1 MSGERPGARR
11 APGER
16 GASAG
21 NPTLPLAGPGRSLEL
36 AGRALVAGT
45 ATGRVLRLDE
55 PLSFWGGVD
64 SVTGRIIDRRHP
76 RRGESV
82 AGRVLVMPYGRGS
95 SSSSSVLLEGVRL
108 GTAPAAVVLRELDGI
123 LALGAAVARELYERS
138 PPVVVLAAAD
148 WDALREG
155 AEVSVDV
162 NGRLRN
168 AG

>member
-1 MSGERPGARR
+1 MTGVELEGRVLVGGA
-11 APGER
+11 
-16 GASAG
+16 GAGS
-21 NPTLPLAGPGRSLEL
+21 
-36 AGRALVAGT
+36 
-45 ATGRVLRLDE
+45 VLRLDE

-64 SVTGRIIDRRHP
+64 PVTGRIIDRRHP

-123 LALGAAVARELYERS
+123 LALGAAVARELYEQS
-138 PPVVVLAAAD
+138 PPVVLLEATD
-148 WDALREG
+148 WEALGEG

-162 NGRLRN
+162 SGRLRI

>member
-1 MSGERPGARR
+1 MTGVELEGRVLVGGA
-11 APGER
+11 
-16 GASAG
+16 GAGS
-21 NPTLPLAGPGRSLEL
+21 
-36 AGRALVAGT
+36 
-45 ATGRVLRLDE
+45 VLRLDE

-64 SVTGRIIDRRHP
+64 PVTGRIIDRRHP

-123 LALGAAVARELYERS
+123 LALGAAVARELYEQS
-138 PPVVVLAAAD
+138 PPVILLEATD
-148 WDALREG
+148 WEALGEG

-162 NGRLRN
+162 SGRLRI

>member
-1 MSGERPGARR
+1 MTGV
-11 APGER
+11 
-16 GASAG
+16 
-21 NPTLPLAGPGRSLEL
+21 EL
-36 AGRALVAGT
+36 AGRVLVGGAG
-45 ATGRVLRLDE
+45 AGSVLRLDE

-64 SVTGRIIDRRHP
+64 PFTGRIIDRRHP

-123 LALGAAVARELYERS
+123 LALGAAVARELYEQS
-138 PPVVVLAAAD
+138 PPVVLLEATD
-148 WDALREG
+148 WEALGEG

-162 NGRLRN
+162 SGRLRI

>member
-1 MSGERPGARR
+1 MTGVEL
-11 APGER
+11 E
-16 GASAG
+16 
-21 NPTLPLAGPGRSLEL
+21 GRV
-36 AGRALVAGT
+36 LVAG
-45 ATGRVLRLDE
+45 AGGGSVLRLDE

-64 SVTGRIIDRRHP
+64 PVTGTIIDRRHP

-123 LALGAAVARELYERS
+123 LALGAAVARELYEES
-138 PPVVVLAAAD
+138 PPVLVLAPAD
-148 WDALREG
+148 WEALPEG
-155 AEVSVDV
+155 AEASVDV
-162 NGRLRN
+162 SGRLRI

>member
-1 MSGERPGARR
+1 MTGVEL
-11 APGER
+11 E
-16 GASAG
+16 
-21 NPTLPLAGPGRSLEL
+21 GRV
-36 AGRALVAGT
+36 LVAG
-45 ATGRVLRLDE
+45 AGVGSVLRLEE

-64 SVTGRIIDRRHP
+64 PVTGRIIDRRHP

-123 LALGAAVARELYERS
+123 LALGAAVARELYEQS
-138 PPVVVLAAAD
+138 PPVILLEAAD
-148 WDALREG
+148 WEALREG
-155 AEVSVDV
+155 AEASVDV
-162 NGRLRN
+162 SGRLRI

>member
-1 MSGERPGARR
+1 MNGIELRGRPLVPGA
-11 APGER
+11 
-16 GASAG
+16 GAG
-21 NPTLPLAGPGRSLEL
+21 Q
-36 AGRALVAGT
+36 
-45 ATGRVLRLDE
+45 VLRLDE

-64 SVTGRIIDRRHP
+64 PATGRIIDRRHP

-82 AGRVLVMPYGRGS
+82 SGRVLVMPYGRGS

-138 PPVVVLAAAD
+138 PPVVLLAPAD
-148 WDALREG
+148 WEILREG
-155 AEVSVDV
+155 AEASVDAG
-162 NGRLRN
+162 GRLHV

>member
-1 MSGERPGARR
+1 MTGVEL
-11 APGER
+11 E
-16 GASAG
+16 
-21 NPTLPLAGPGRSLEL
+21 GRV
-36 AGRALVAGT
+36 LVAG
-45 ATGRVLRLDE
+45 AGSGSVLRLED

-64 SVTGRIIDRRHP
+64 PVTGRIIDRRHP

-123 LALGAAVARELYERS
+123 LALGAAVARELYEQS
-138 PPVVVLAAAD
+138 PPVILLEAGD
-148 WDALREG
+148 WEAPPEG
-155 AEVSVDV
+155 VEASVDV
-162 NGRLRN
+162 SGRLRI

>member
-1 MSGERPGARR
+1 MTGVELEGRVLVGGAGSG
-11 APGER
+11 
-16 GASAG
+16 S
-21 NPTLPLAGPGRSLEL
+21 
-36 AGRALVAGT
+36 
-45 ATGRVLRLDE
+45 VLRLDE

-64 SVTGRIIDRRHP
+64 PVTGRIIDRRHP

-123 LALGAAVARELYERS
+123 LALGAAVARELYEQS
-138 PPVVVLAAAD
+138 PPVLLLEATD
-148 WDALREG
+148 WEALGEG

-162 NGRLRN
+162 SGRLRI

>member
-1 MSGERPGARR
+1 MTGVELEGRVLVGGA
-11 APGER
+11 
-16 GASAG
+16 GAGS
-21 NPTLPLAGPGRSLEL
+21 
-36 AGRALVAGT
+36 
-45 ATGRVLRLDE
+45 VLRLDE

-64 SVTGRIIDRRHP
+64 PVTGRIIDRRHP

-108 GTAPAAVVLRELDGI
+108 GTAPTAVVLRELDGI
-123 LALGAAVARELYERS
+123 LALGAAVARELYEQS
-138 PPVVVLAAAD
+138 PPVVLLEATD
-148 WDALREG
+148 WEALGEG

-162 NGRLRN
+162 SGRLRI